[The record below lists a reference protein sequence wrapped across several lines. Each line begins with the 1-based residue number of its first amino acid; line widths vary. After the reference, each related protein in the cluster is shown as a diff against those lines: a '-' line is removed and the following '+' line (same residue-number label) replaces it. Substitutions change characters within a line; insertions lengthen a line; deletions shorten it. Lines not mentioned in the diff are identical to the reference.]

1 MKHLI
6 GVEKRQ
12 KMQFPLG
19 EMLAALREFKDS
31 LPSLQAI
38 PKKMSRIDRDVSRL
52 VHQVESEYLTISNYK
67 VMNNYQS
74 SDLQT
79 LVDNVASQTLNK
91 VESMIETR
99 IPFQQLKEF
108 MTQRGALQS
117 FRTAEKRVMKIAS
130 DFDNLRNKLQL
141 MEDDSKRYE
150 QLFFGL
156 TKEKLNSMVKVAQD
170 YERNSQVVQRQLEEL
185 TEKVNN
191 QGYKFEEEARKTESL
206 KEAIS
211 NQASKIENV

>member
-1 MKHLI
+1 MKHFL

-38 PKKMSRIDRDVSRL
+38 PKKLSRIDRDVSRL

-79 LVDNVASQTLNK
+79 LVDNVAS
-91 VESMIETR
+91 
-99 IPFQQLKEF
+99 
-108 MTQRGALQS
+108 
-117 FRTAEKRVMKIAS
+117 
-130 DFDNLRNKLQL
+130 
-141 MEDDSKRYE
+141 
-150 QLFFGL
+150 
-156 TKEKLNSMVKVAQD
+156 
-170 YERNSQVVQRQLEEL
+170 
-185 TEKVNN
+185 
-191 QGYKFEEEARKTESL
+191 
-206 KEAIS
+206 
-211 NQASKIENV
+211 